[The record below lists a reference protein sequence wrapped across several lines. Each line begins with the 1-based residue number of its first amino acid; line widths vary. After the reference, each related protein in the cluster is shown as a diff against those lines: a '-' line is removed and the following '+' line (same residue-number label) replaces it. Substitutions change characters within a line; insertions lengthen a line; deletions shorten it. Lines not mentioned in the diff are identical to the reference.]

1 MNTDGPLPPNVE
13 GPGEVRYSD
22 GSIDRV
28 PLTTR
33 TSVQRKRAAGNLG
46 ENVYCKDRSSVPPDH
61 QPAQASKP
69 QGNTDVPNMSSS
81 QLPARRGP
89 SSRKGTGTEELSFLA
104 TLIGDSDIGQHEAS
118 AATRM
123 GLKLF
128 DGDALFDN
136 DSICGVGGPSTYV
149 QNVVVDAVDPRSNE
163 HLASIMASMSTDEN
177 FAHEPDGGE
186 DLLDLLDA

>member
-1 MNTDGPLPPNVE
+1 
-13 GPGEVRYSD
+13 
-22 GSIDRV
+22 
-28 PLTTR
+28 
-33 TSVQRKRAAGNLG
+33 
-46 ENVYCKDRSSVPPDH
+46 
-61 QPAQASKP
+61 
-69 QGNTDVPNMSSS
+69 MSSS

-163 HLASIMASMSTDEN
+163 HLASIMARSVRADLVSVIVTVRMCSMSTDEN